1 MASSGSSAPA
11 VIEAAFAA
19 DFAAAAGVDLVVA
32 PTTPTSGP
40 TTSSPD
46 ERPATGVEGN
56 AVQSTSGGMAWTASR
71 GRLHRLLRVT
81 PLDPFAYHDAAVQ
94 TDSAIFIRTFIAGAS
109 GSAGWQD
116 CGPPSSLRWWM
127 SRTQCFW
134 GDDRLRD
141 GRG

>member
-19 DFAAAAGVDLVVA
+19 DFVAAAGVDLVVA

-94 TDSAIFIRTFIAGAS
+94 TDGAIFIRTFIAGAS
-109 GSAGWQD
+109 GGRTAD
-116 CGPPSSLRWWM
+116 HLRWWM
-127 SRTQCFW
+127 SRTQFFFW